1 MSLVCLLIVS
11 LMQCSLEPS
20 HTGPFS
26 QQLNLVLSLITIL
39 VVLVCGRKA
48 SLVLV
53 QLCGHALRR
62 TSWRGNIR
70 STHAKLKL
78 LADMVLLFAT
88 MDNQQW
94 LLSQPKSAQDVVL
107 LLSTCSAHNV
117 ALWLAI
123 SKGWLGMSTLC
134 TLYPKQTYECPHCNK
149 SFASKSPLTVH
160 LNNCD
165 LRPEPAAPAGPR
177 QRDARLDVARPF
189 PCSHD
194 GCDLRFSQCFTK
206 KPP

>member
-1 MSLVCLLIVS
+1 MLGCLLYAVLCGCAFSMFETYIWTTMPYFNDLMFPAFTLCCFNEVAGGLDMLLVCLLIVS

-39 VVLVCGRKA
+39 VVLVCGCKA

-70 STHAKLKL
+70 SMHAKLKL

-94 LLSQPKSAQDVVL
+94 LQWQPKFAQDVVL
-107 LLSTCSAHNV
+107 LL
-117 ALWLAI
+117 
-123 SKGWLGMSTLC
+123 
-134 TLYPKQTYECPHCNK
+134 
-149 SFASKSPLTVH
+149 
-160 LNNCD
+160 
-165 LRPEPAAPAGPR
+165 
-177 QRDARLDVARPF
+177 
-189 PCSHD
+189 
-194 GCDLRFSQCFTK
+194 
-206 KPP
+206 